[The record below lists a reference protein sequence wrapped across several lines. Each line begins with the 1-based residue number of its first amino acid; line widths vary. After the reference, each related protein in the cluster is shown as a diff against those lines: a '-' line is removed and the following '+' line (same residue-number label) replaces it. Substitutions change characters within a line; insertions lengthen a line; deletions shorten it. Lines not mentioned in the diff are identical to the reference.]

1 MSAEAVEPL
10 YAIPNHIGHIPPQK
24 QWGMKEHVHP
34 DFHELILVLHG
45 ELETRIRGEVLHG
58 QRGDLLLYPARE
70 AHAEQAVG
78 DEPLETLFAGWQG
91 PLPEPSRGPLPE
103 QGRGA
108 LPEQGRGALPDSPG
122 LPLLVHDR
130 HGRARM
136 LLEWLRQLSP
146 LGAAVESRPAEFFR
160 PAAVLME
167 ALLYEYRQLAQPPE
181 QHLVALVKA
190 HIQHHLAEPLT
201 LDDLAA
207 AAGFSRYHF
216 SREFKRLAGVSPMA
230 YLQQERVA
238 AARSLLLSTP
248 WTLPKIAEQVG
259 FADETQLSRVFRRLM
274 GVPPG
279 QLRK

>member
-78 DEPLETLFAGWQG
+78 DEPLETLFVGWQG
-91 PLPEPSRGPLPE
+91 PLPEP
-103 QGRGA
+103 
-108 LPEQGRGALPDSPG
+108 PG

-146 LGAAVESRPAEFFR
+146 LGAAVESRPVEFFR

-167 ALLYEYRQLAQPPE
+167 ALLYEYQQLAQPPE

-230 YLQQERVA
+230 YLRQERVA

-279 QLRK
+279 KLRK